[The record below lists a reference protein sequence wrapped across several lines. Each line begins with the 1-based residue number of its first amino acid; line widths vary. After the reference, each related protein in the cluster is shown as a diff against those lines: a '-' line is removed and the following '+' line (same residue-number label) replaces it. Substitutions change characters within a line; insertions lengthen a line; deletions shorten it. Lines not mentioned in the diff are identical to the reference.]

1 MKRQRIIV
9 MAAAAGLAAL
19 LGYLSWAFLF
29 QPLKFQVNT
38 EREALEQDKATLEE
52 AKQKKMQYDKFLAE
66 AENVRRGLD
75 FVTSRLDP
83 KMDFDENQ
91 RTFMRIGQG
100 SKVFKGEIKTEKAG
114 VSKDYPGFNEAR
126 ATIKWDSD
134 YHALGEF
141 LNEVNSQRRMMVLTD
156 MHLSSKDATGHD
168 ATVHS
173 ELVVKSYS
181 AADGGKP

>member
-9 MAAAAGLAAL
+9 LAAAAGLAAL

-29 QPLKFQVNT
+29 QPLKAQVSS
-38 EREALEQDKATLEE
+38 EKEALEQDKATLEE

-83 KMDFDENQ
+83 KMDYDESQ

-100 SKVFKGEIKTEKAG
+100 AKIFHGQIKTEKPA
-114 VSKDYPGFNEAR
+114 VSKDYPGFNESR
-126 ATIKWDSD
+126 ATISMDCD

-141 LNEVNSQRRMMVLTD
+141 LNAVNSQRRMMVLTD
-156 MHLSSKDATGHD
+156 MHLSGKDPMGHD